1 MKATFNEKQMQKDS
15 LKAICETI
23 IKVGNKL
30 IDTDHFDI
38 NSCPIEILEAA
49 KICSLSLI
57 FKGFEDIDIEKAK
70 KMREEM
76 ITKYTKIDYG
86 K

>member
-38 NSCPIEILEAA
+38 DSCPIEILETA